1 MSQYAADRIAVI
13 LDTIQEL
20 HRQARALSDE
30 YSIPFD
36 ITLNG
41 GRNYDT
47 THEYEPG
54 YNWDSSSMHC

>member
-1 MSQYAADRIAVI
+1 MSQYAVDRIALI
-13 LDTIQEL
+13 LDQIQHL
-20 HRQARALSDE
+20 HAQARQLSDE

-36 ITLNG
+36 ITLDG

-54 YNWDSSSMHC
+54 YNWNSSNC